1 MDLYF
6 YHFQEIIYWGAGV
19 YLLFK
24 FLLNYFV
31 HQAMDSYIYNLEKFE
46 GVGRYGNSNRTRSS
60 QHYEQG
66 FLYFFTTW
74 WEIKKSDSKYL
85 KRTKRLSN
93 FINISSIFLI
103 VGLIFFFLYMQDA
116 NHSYRHL
123 DKDPWQYLL

>member
-6 YHFQEIIYWGAGV
+6 YHFQDIIYWGAGV

-24 FLLNYFV
+24 FVLNYFV

-46 GVGRYGNSNRTRSS
+46 GVGHYGSSNRTRSS

-74 WEIKKSDSKYL
+74 WEAKKSDSKYL
-85 KRTKRLSN
+85 RRTKRLSN

-103 VGLIFFFLYMQDA
+103 VGLIFFFLYMQGV